1 MATCSVVGAG
11 VVGVGVAEQEVP
23 CRVQR
28 LSGRLLRAEQQLR
41 LSSDGGG
48 GGAGYDVRQSAGPCP
63 QHPGQPHGA
72 HLEGWRGA
80 RAGGECLTP
89 GARSGWLG
97 TLPLPPLGVYTGDNP
112 GKC

>member
-41 LSSDGGG
+41 LSSDGVGG
-48 GGAGYDVRQSAGPCP
+48 GRV
-63 QHPGQPHGA
+63 
-72 HLEGWRGA
+72 
-80 RAGGECLTP
+80 
-89 GARSGWLG
+89 
-97 TLPLPPLGVYTGDNP
+97 
-112 GKC
+112 